1 MEYYNKGNAFVQ
13 ALRESMKVGNDP
25 QKRQQLIN
33 STKNSLNLAYD
44 VKKNY
49 ILKIL

>member
-1 MEYYNKGNAFVQ
+1 MQ
-13 ALRESMKVGNDP
+13 ALRESMKIKDDLP
-25 QKRQQLIN
+25 KRQLMLN

-49 ILKIL
+49 ILKLL